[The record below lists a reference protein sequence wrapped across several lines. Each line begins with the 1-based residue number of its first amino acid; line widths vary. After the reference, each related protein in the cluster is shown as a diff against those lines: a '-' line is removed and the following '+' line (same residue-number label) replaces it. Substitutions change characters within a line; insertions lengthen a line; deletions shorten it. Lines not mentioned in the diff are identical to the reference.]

1 MLSLDLRNQEEGKTS
16 SEKIQCVKLPSL
28 VSCSAT
34 EQVQMQNVFSEI
46 STSSVSK
53 RLSDIHKE
61 STSVFISVTETSS
74 KEASSLQILTL
85 FVRSSKEA
93 PVHQKKV

>member
-74 KEASSLQILTL
+74 KEA
-85 FVRSSKEA
+85 
-93 PVHQKKV
+93 